1 MQMDAGEIC
10 RSYAAAKNKND
21 QIKVLADLNGCSTKE
36 ILNVLTDGGM
46 ISGMLPKQQTP
57 MQKGMSD
64 KQAGKPKGK
73 RATPVKWTVDM
84 DKELIDFCE
93 QDMTLME
100 IAERMGLDV
109 AQIKR
114 RKGRLTSAGY
124 IFSRLKSKCT
134 DTSNAKTENY
144 SDGGT
149 EELPP
154 PIQSDKTASG
164 LNPLAMLLYSM
175 PMDMKMLS
183 AAVWFADEQNQCWK
197 MELIRE
203 E

>member
-36 ILNVLTDGGM
+36 ILDVLTDGGM
-46 ISGMLPKQQTP
+46 ISGMPAKSQAPL
-57 MQKGMSD
+57 QKAMSD
-64 KQAGKPKGK
+64 KSAGKPGGK

-84 DKELIDFCE
+84 DKELIKLCE
-93 QDMTLME
+93 EGMKPQG

-109 AQIKR
+109 AQVKR

-124 IFSRLKSKCT
+124 IFSRLKSKCAN
-134 DTSNAKTENY
+134 TSNAQTKNCR
-144 SDGGT
+144 SGGT
-149 EELPP
+149 EELP

-164 LNPLAMLLYSM
+164 IDPLAMLFDSL
-175 PMDMKMLS
+175 PPDMKMLS
-183 AAVWFADEQNQCWK
+183 AAVWFADAQNQCWK
-197 MELIRE
+197 MELTRE